1 MCAAAYY
8 SQQRESVPVSKLLSI
23 WRCRHTLMWWA
34 SEGLIYIYHWQ
45 NIIFAIPS
53 FVSWWDSQASSYPI
67 KKYDLDFMDTSVQE
81 KINKLLS

>member
-34 SEGLIYIYHWQ
+34 SEGLIYIIDKILFLQSRLLLVDGIHKHLPPRLNNMIW
-45 NIIFAIPS
+45 I
-53 FVSWWDSQASSYPI
+53 
-67 KKYDLDFMDTSVQE
+67 FMDTSVRE
-81 KINKLLS
+81 KTNKLLS